1 MISKNTYTSPHN
13 RFVMECAARAIQA
26 VTRGHLARIWFDIT
40 MIYKDDE
47 SETRNR
53 AWDED
58 EREYEHCYSP

>member
-1 MISKNTYTSPHN
+1 MISETGNQSTHKN
-13 RFVMECAARAIQA
+13 FVEECAARAIQA

-40 MIYKDDE
+40 MIYKDDD

-58 EREYEHCYSP
+58 ERVYDHPYNP